1 MDVADHICGR
11 TQVHPDVVEPA
22 PGFAHGRDPALSQ
35 VAPDE
40 VIQLHTYLGDL
51 SDSQFTEYIEENPQE
66 SSSRPRT
73 PMPSNV
79 PTTPVYATADAVM
92 EAMGKGGLECKLL
105 RRARANFGSGL
116 DCAAQINVSKVEN
129 EINVLD
135 PAKFSRADIGSSI
148 ASRRKSPYANTIVA
162 AGNWFIWVR
171 YPYFA
176 PQAAKAVGGV
186 VLEPKKDSQAHT

>member
-1 MDVADHICGR
+1 MKKISLCLAAVTLTVGLTACDAMQTG
-11 TQVHPDVVEPA
+11 
-22 PGFAHGRDPALSQ
+22 
-35 VAPDE
+35 
-40 VIQLHTYLGDL
+40 
-51 SDSQFTEYIEENPQE
+51 
-66 SSSRPRT
+66 SSRPRT

-79 PTTPVYATADAVM
+79 PTAPVYATADAVM

-116 DCAAQINVSKVEN
+116 DCAAQIDGAKVEN

-135 PAKFSRADIGSSI
+135 PAKFSRDDIGDSI
-148 ASRRKSPYANTIVA
+148 ASRRKPPYANTIVA

-176 PQAAKAVGGV
+176 PQVAKAVKGV
-186 VLEPKKDSQAHT
+186 VLGPQKESQAHT